1 MHSKNITWTL
11 VLPSMPWDWELG
23 GMGVQSVAENSEGLT
38 PTSVCRIPPNLE
50 RKSQVLKVGT
60 RNRG

>member
-1 MHSKNITWTL
+1 
-11 VLPSMPWDWELG
+11 MPWDWELG